1 MINLTYWVSRIKSYK
16 TKQEKEEGTE
26 ELIKE
31 LGEDFEIDINKL
43 KNKYILKRPR
53 RLEDEEEED

>member
-1 MINLTYWVSRIKSYK
+1 MINLTYWVSKIKSYK

-31 LGEDFEIDINKL
+31 LGEDFEIEMNKL
-43 KNKYILKRPR
+43 KNKYILKRPK
-53 RLEDEEEED
+53 RLEEEEEE